1 MISEIPRN
9 INNIV
14 FTSREIDVIACILN
28 VRGVKKIGNILGIS
42 HRTVESY
49 IKTILRKISSNS
61 QEAIKDFVEKSSE
74 LVLIKQHYI
83 DLLINKLFLS
93 QIANVAIKLKNK
105 NIS

>member
-1 MISEIPRN
+1 MNPQRVSQ
-9 INNIV
+9 INNII
-14 FTSREIDVIACILN
+14 FTPREIDVIACIIN
-28 VRGVKKIGNILGIS
+28 VRGVKKIGDILGIS

-74 LVLIKQHYI
+74 LVLLKQHYI

-93 QIANVAIKLKNK
+93 QIAKCIGLQ
-105 NIS
+105 S